1 MINAN
6 LCAFWYMKLIEEIF
20 FTADIYENIGKNGYY
35 TMRRNHM
42 DTKLY
47 KWKEENQQ
55 INIHEED
62 NNIIMQDQLSQDNAN
77 S

>member
-1 MINAN
+1 
-6 LCAFWYMKLIEEIF
+6 
-20 FTADIYENIGKNGYY
+20 
-35 TMRRNHM
+35 M